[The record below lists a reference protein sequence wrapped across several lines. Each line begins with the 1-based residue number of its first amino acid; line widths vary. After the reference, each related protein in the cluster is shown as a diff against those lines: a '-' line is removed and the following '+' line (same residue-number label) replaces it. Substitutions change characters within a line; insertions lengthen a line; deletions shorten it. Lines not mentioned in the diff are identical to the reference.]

1 MNIII
6 PEETPKGEQESDGDY
21 KLRKIEREQLKKW
34 HDMNMCADMFRRK
47 FPCIW
52 RFIAYLRKHCNIVD
66 ANGEEQKANSWLSLT
81 LMTLESRIIREV
93 LQRLWDEGYKVLNIH
108 DSIFVLDV
116 LENQDLTAEHVKETL
131 LNVLSRY
138 CLKGNVKVE
147 Y

>member
-1 MNIII
+1 MA
-6 PEETPKGEQESDGDY
+6 ESN
-21 KLRKIEREQLKKW
+21 KPRTWL
-34 HDMNMCADMFRRK
+34 
-47 FPCIW
+47 
-52 RFIAYLRKHCNIVD
+52 
-66 ANGEEQKANSWLSLT
+66 ANT
-81 LMTLESRIIREV
+81 LMALESRIIREV